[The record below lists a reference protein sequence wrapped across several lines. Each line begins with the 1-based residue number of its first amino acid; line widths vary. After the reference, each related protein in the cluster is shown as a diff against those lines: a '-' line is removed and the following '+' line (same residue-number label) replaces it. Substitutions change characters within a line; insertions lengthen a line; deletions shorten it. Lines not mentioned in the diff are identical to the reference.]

1 MTTTVSGGIEKML
14 WLMICFLP
22 FYSIGRI
29 LWRRKQ
35 EAVGAKERHSDR
47 MREIALA
54 LFALFMFS
62 LLVLTFENNGFTW
75 LKGNILLRARRR
87 LKIRMGVNF
96 VPFHTIRRYLK
107 YSSSWENITVN
118 IAGNI
123 VMFLPW
129 GMGLP
134 LLWKKNQKILKV
146 TFMSV
151 LLPVVIEFLQLFIG
165 RSVDIDDVILNFTG
179 GMLGGLLYLVLVK
192 IFPGLKKLAR

>member
-1 MTTTVSGGIEKML
+1 ML

-35 EAVGAKERHSDR
+35 KAVGAKEQHSGR

-54 LFALFMFS
+54 LFALFMFG

-75 LKGNILLRARRR
+75 LKGNILLRAQRR
-87 LKIRMGVNF
+87 LKSRAGVNF

-192 IFPGLKKLAR
+192 IFPGLRKLAR